1 LSEFINTG
9 KLEAL
14 PQGTMNDYQLL
25 IDLHKHASR
34 QGPGGDA
41 ETLQAIALAGLDSR
55 APQKIAV
62 IGCGTG
68 AAALLLAK
76 HLNAQISAIDFLPDF
91 LDVLNQRAEQA
102 GVADKISTYACS
114 MESLPFA
121 DEALDVIWSEGAIY
135 NFGFE
140 QGVSDW
146 RRCLK
151 PGGLLIASE
160 ITRNSK
166 AIGVASIRKLAWPL
180 PKSACSKGMA
190 MRGLGILSCL
200 NTVGWINTTAPCR
213 AALQNSSTGMPTAK
227 RRVRLSPPSS
237 AKSNSTRGTNSLDS
251 PTRASGARCRRR
263 WSRRGGASR

>member
-160 ITRNSK
+160 ITWITDARPSELESYWSGEYPEIGLASTKIRVFERHGYARLGYFVLPEHCWLDQYYRPLQSRFAEFLHRHANSEE
-166 AIGVASIRKLAWPL
+166 ARAVVAAEQREIELYERYKF
-180 PKSACSKGMA
+180 
-190 MRGLGILSCL
+190 
-200 NTVGWINTTAPCR
+200 T
-213 AALQNSSTGMPTAK
+213 
-227 RRVRLSPPSS
+227 
-237 AKSNSTRGTNSLDS
+237 
-251 PTRASGARCRRR
+251 
-263 WSRRGGASR
+263 